1 MLTPVPIPFRRRN
14 GQLRPLHFTLRGNAL
29 MFLLLLTALVCGE
42 PHVQPTATRLSPELR
57 ALLIEEMKLLE
68 QSVNRIP
75 GLLAR
80 GQLHPVAVQAHRMQD
95 SFVLKQKLSDA
106 QRAELHQA
114 LPAGFIE
121 RDQRFHALAGRLHD
135 AALAG
140 DAELS
145 AVFFGRLVE
154 SCIGCHGD
162 YAAERFADLKAQPSA
177 GHQH

>member
-1 MLTPVPIPFRRRN
+1 
-14 GQLRPLHFTLRGNAL
+14 

-42 PHVQPTATRLSPELR
+42 PHVQPSTAGLSPELR
-57 ALLIEEMKLLE
+57 ALLLEEMKLLE

-80 GQLHPVAVQAHRMQD
+80 GALHPVAVEAHRMQD
-95 SFVLKQKLSDA
+95 SFVLKQKLNDA
-106 QRAELHQA
+106 QRAELHEK

-154 SCIGCHGD
+154 SCIGCHAD
-162 YAAERFADLKAQPSA
+162 YAGKRFAALKTEAETS
-177 GHQH
+177 HHH

>member
-1 MLTPVPIPFRRRN
+1 
-14 GQLRPLHFTLRGNAL
+14 
-29 MFLLLLTALVCGE
+29 MFLILLTALLCGE
-42 PHVQPTATRLSPELR
+42 PHVPAKTTTQLSPELR
-57 ALLIEEMKLLE
+57 ALLLEEMKLLE

-80 GQLHPVAVQAHRMQD
+80 GELHQVAVQAHRMQD
-95 SFVLKQKLSDA
+95 SFVLKKKLSGT
-106 QRAELHQA
+106 QRTELHEK

-121 RDQRFHALAGRLHD
+121 KDQRFHALAGRLHD

-140 DAELS
+140 DGELS

-154 SCIGCHGD
+154 SCIGCHAD
-162 YAAERFADLKAQPSA
+162 YASERFPNLKTEATS